1 MEFTEQ
7 DRESIRN
14 NAEPKESLDLEFWI
28 YYIAN
33 ICNENATLIF

>member
-1 MEFTEQ
+1 MSNMEFTEQ

-33 ICNENATLIF
+33 ENATLIF